1 MNAHSLL
8 NLARNRGLYKAIGTA
23 SQSAYASSET
33 AYYSSYNKVRGTL
46 LLKRLS
52 GGESLVSSPKEVLPI
67 AFNNSNTVQK
77 SSYL

>member
-8 NLARNRGLYKAIGTA
+8 NIARNRGTYKAINVA
-23 SQSAYASSET
+23 SQLVYASSET
-33 AYYSSYNKVRGTL
+33 AYYRSYNNIRGTSL
-46 LLKRLS
+46 FKRLS

-67 AFNNSNTVQK
+67 AFSNSNTVQK